1 MSVKV
6 QIKRLANG
14 KGISLPRFMSQM
26 AAGMD
31 ISAAIPAP
39 VTVKS
44 GEIVLIPTG
53 FAVALPEGYEFQI
66 RPRSGLAIKK
76 GLTVINAPG
85 TIDAD
90 YRGEVRVGLINLGK
104 EPVEIKPGE
113 RIAQMVLSRVW
124 QVEWEEVED
133 LDATR
138 RGEGG
143 FGHTGSTV

>member
-6 QIKRLANG
+6 QIKRLHNG
-14 KGISLPRFMSQM
+14 KGIPLPRFMSQM

-31 ISAAIPAP
+31 ISAAIPDP
-39 VTVKS
+39 LTINT
-44 GEIVLIPTG
+44 GEIVLVPTG

-104 EPVEIKPGE
+104 EPVEIQPGE

-124 QVEWEEVED
+124 QVEWEEVEE
-133 LDATR
+133 LSATR

-143 FGHTGSTV
+143 FGHTGSSV

>member
-6 QIKRLANG
+6 QIKRLDNG
-14 KGISLPRFMSQM
+14 KGIPLPRFMSQM

-31 ISAAIPAP
+31 ISAAIPDP
-39 VTVKS
+39 LTINT
-44 GEIVLIPTG
+44 GEIVLVPTG

-104 EPVEIKPGE
+104 KPVEIQPGE

-124 QVEWEEVED
+124 QVEWEEVEE
-133 LDATR
+133 LSATR

-143 FGHTGSTV
+143 FGHTGSSV

>member
-104 EPVEIKPGE
+104 EPVEIQPGE